1 MQLFVDLKY
10 WRRSHLQDSW
20 FCNQENLWQPI
31 FGSAAG
37 MMMVGWRGVG
47 CWAAPF
53 ICLSVFFCLNSSVN
67 DRWLHGFS
75 VVQNWLRVLR
85 VGLAFYISGCAGHW
99 RGPARRCC
107 RDHCRGSAPGLC
119 AVASGAARRGA
130 VFVNIF
136 TIQIHYT
143 HFKYP
148 PTSAMI

>member
-1 MQLFVDLKY
+1 MINDDDDIMEATMYRLYFSSTTLLLHGSYFNNLTWPRLKSLTF
-10 WRRSHLQDSW
+10 RRRRRKLSS
-20 FCNQENLWQPI
+20 
-31 FGSAAG
+31 AG
-37 MMMVGWRGVG
+37 M
-47 CWAAPF
+47 
-53 ICLSVFFCLNSSVN
+53 NSSVN